1 MRTSDGGRKR
11 KKCGFKKKSA
21 RGVHLCLID
30 CFFCA
35 APRKNILLGP
45 LARHISKLSFLSL
58 IYIVLLFKRV
68 IK

>member
-1 MRTSDGGRKR
+1 MRTKKER
-11 KKCGFKKKSA
+11 KKCEFKKKSA

-30 CFFCA
+30 CFFVLLLL
-35 APRKNILLGP
+35 RKNSLLGP

-58 IYIVLLFKRV
+58 IDRVSLFKRG